1 MTLNNQPKYTRIEV
15 LIEHSTSK
23 GGYPSV
29 PSISKYF
36 YNNCDLLIT
45 GDYLIITVFDEVDG
59 EITSVAKIYQL
70 GEIHSYKTTLKNN
83 NNKQIL

>member
-1 MTLNNQPKYTRIEV
+1 MTSNNQPKYTKIEV
-15 LIEHSTSK
+15 LVQHKPNMGGFSST
-23 GGYPSV
+23 
-29 PSISKYF
+29 SKYF
-36 YNNCDLLIT
+36 YDNCDLLIT

-59 EITSVAKIYQL
+59 VMTSVAKIYQL